1 MTLSSAALFQDAE
14 GRGAYSAVRPS
25 GHPEADF
32 VVSDRYLRSL
42 YSAACQVLGGIVITS
57 PGGPVGELGAGRGL
71 ARRLGY
77 LWMQSDLGDEDAP
90 ALRCDVRRRTIAD
103 GSLGAG
109 RGSPQHWSS

>member
-57 PGGPVGELGAGRGL
+57 PGGPVGELGAGTESAGW
-71 ARRLGY
+71 LGY
-77 LWMQSDLGDEDAP
+77 PQMQSDIGQASRP
-90 ALRCDVRRRTIAD
+90 AIPD
-103 GSLGAG
+103 
-109 RGSPQHWSS
+109 SSWHATTCLLSQ